1 MAFLAKCIRAS
12 AVGYAIFEFL
22 EWLSQPPGYLRV
34 AGRTK
39 EFKSF
44 LFRFSIAIFLIISLN
59 CLSRPAKRASNLKI
73 KMHYLFGTPIIPILH
88 QNFWY
93 TTERA
98 GQCAMFGSDAQ
109 QRCSAND
116 ASGLF
121 GSIVYTA
128 DFAVFSLI
136 ANGCLFTAATLA
148 VCSQNTFLFV
158 DRPG

>member
-88 QNFWY
+88 QNFWC
-93 TTERA
+93 TTDSVVPRA
-98 GQCAMFGSDAQ
+98 GVRRTMPAD
-109 QRCSAND
+109 CSA
-116 ASGLF
+116 AS
-121 GSIVYTA
+121 SIPQ
-128 DFAVFSLI
+128 
-136 ANGCLFTAATLA
+136 TLQY
-148 VCSQNTFLFV
+148 SH
-158 DRPG
+158 